1 MSPSPEGSF
10 PPQLDV
16 HASSQAEILRGQTKL
31 TIHIGEPAAIA
42 VQPAAHRG
50 SPSSLA
56 GSTGHWKTMD
66 APRCVLHTASHRGD
80 VRNVACLLRDGATVD
95 ERNNKGCTP
104 LHVACC
110 FGGGSAEYKAECIR
124 LLLEAGADVNAVT
137 DKGLT
142 ALAIACCWKHAE
154 CAEMLMRAGANPN
167 VHMYNVVKGTPTVIE
182 WASKQLKV
190 RRPTSDAP
198 RTAAAVMRMSGT
210 WRTAAAVMRTVR
222 WSTVHHP
229 LFSSCKRARAVR
241 LLILGAQQSLCP
253 LDVWVHFIMPYVLG
267 FAC

>member
-1 MSPSPEGSF
+1 
-10 PPQLDV
+10 
-16 HASSQAEILRGQTKL
+16 
-31 TIHIGEPAAIA
+31 
-42 VQPAAHRG
+42 
-50 SPSSLA
+50 
-56 GSTGHWKTMD
+56 MD
-66 APRCVLHTASHRGD
+66 APHVLHTASHRGD
-80 VRNVACLLRDGATVD
+80 WLNVARLLCDGATVD

-110 FGGGSAEYKAECIR
+110 AGGGRAEYKAECIR
-124 LLLEAGADVNAVT
+124 LLLKAGADVNAVT

-190 RRPTSDAP
+190 RRPDRTSNYL
-198 RTAAAVMRMSGT
+198 T
-210 WRTAAAVMRTVR
+210 WRTCFPTSCTAAAVMRTVR

-241 LLILGAQQSLCP
+241 LLILGAQQC
-253 LDVWVHFIMPYVLG
+253 
-267 FAC
+267 

>member
-1 MSPSPEGSF
+1 
-10 PPQLDV
+10 
-16 HASSQAEILRGQTKL
+16 
-31 TIHIGEPAAIA
+31 
-42 VQPAAHRG
+42 
-50 SPSSLA
+50 
-56 GSTGHWKTMD
+56 MD

-182 WASKQLKV
+182 WASKQLQV
-190 RRPTSDAP
+190 RRPDRTSNYL
-198 RTAAAVMRMSGT
+198 T
-210 WRTAAAVMRTVR
+210 WRTCFPTSCTAAAVMRTVR